1 MKRCLALTTAVLASI
16 GSTLGQWDVP
26 VPVVLNGSLPE
37 HRQVTGLSDPVDS
50 SAAVSMA
57 AARDNATTY
66 ATAAGTSVLEVAL
79 NPAPT
84 AYTAGM
90 VLHLLPLE
98 ANSTAAQVNV
108 NGLGPVPILK
118 QGGLPLDSADLFPGI
133 PARMVFDGSSFLLLG
148 STYLPCRS
156 GFSAVAREFCIEDSS
171 RTAVNFYTAAAN
183 CTAMGARL
191 CTFSEWTHA
200 CRVIP
205 GFMNT
210 VPSFEWVDHAA
221 NNATD
226 AKRVGQGSDGSNNP
240 ESSGCTYGGT
250 SAPTN
255 TARYRC
261 CTNR

>member
-1 MKRCLALTTAVLASI
+1 MRALLLPLAVLAFA
-16 GSTLGQWDVP
+16 GSVRGQWDVP
-26 VPVVLNGSLPE
+26 VPVVLNGPIPDQ
-37 HRQVTGLSDPVDS
+37 RQVTGLADPVDS
-50 SAAVSMA
+50 SSAVSLGA
-57 AARDNATTY
+57 SRDNATTY
-66 ATAAGTSVLEVAL
+66 ATATGTAVLTAELA
-79 NPAPT
+79 PPPT
-84 AYTAGM
+84 AYSAGM
-90 VLHLLPLE
+90 VLHLRPME
-98 ANSTAAQVNV
+98 ANSAGAQVNV

-133 PARMVFDGSSFLLLG
+133 PARLVFDGSSFLLLG

-156 GFSAVAREFCIEDSS
+156 GFRAVAREFCIEDSA

-191 CTFSEWTHA
+191 CSFSEWTHA
-200 CRVIP
+200 CRVVP

-210 VPSFEWVDHAA
+210 VPSYEWVDHAA

-226 AKRVGQGSDGSNNP
+226 AKRVGQGSDGSTNP

-250 SAPTN
+250 TVPTN

>member
-1 MKRCLALTTAVLASI
+1 MRALIIPLSVLAFT
-16 GSTLGQWDVP
+16 GSVHGQWDVP
-26 VPVVLNGSLPE
+26 VPVFLNGALPE
-37 HRQVTGLSDPVDS
+37 QRQVTGLADPVDS
-50 SAAVSMA
+50 SSAVSLA
-57 AARDNATTY
+57 ASRDNATTL
-66 ATAAGTSVLEVAL
+66 ATATGASVLEVAL
-79 NPAPT
+79 DPAPT

-90 VLHLLPLE
+90 VLHVLPLE
-98 ANSTAAQVNV
+98 ANSAGAQVDV
-108 NGLGPVPILK
+108 NGLGAVPILK

-133 PARMVFDGSSFLLLG
+133 PARMVFDGNSFLLLG

-156 GFSAVAREFCIEDSS
+156 GFRAVAREFCIEDSS

-183 CTAMGARL
+183 CTALGARL

-200 CRVIP
+200 CRVVP

-210 VPSFEWVDHAA
+210 VPSYEWVDSAA

-226 AKRVGQGSDGSNNP
+226 AKRVGQGSDGSTAP

-250 SAPTN
+250 TVPTN